1 MVTEGATSRPLRLLV
16 VDDHEVVRQG
26 LVSLLERREGFQVVA
41 QAGTV
46 AEAIDAARK
55 YQPDLIVMDVR
66 LPDGSGIEACREIR
80 AEQPQVRVV
89 ILTSYP
95 DEEAVFASIV
105 AGASGYLL
113 KQIRGRDLVGALE
126 AVGRGES
133 LLDPAVTEKVLDR
146 VRRIASGT
154 YTDELAQ
161 LTRQE
166 QKILLLIAEG
176 KTNKEIAAEIFLS
189 DKTVKNYVSS
199 ILAKLNLQRRSQAA
213 AFVARH
219 RLPGAE

>member
-1 MVTEGATSRPLRLLV
+1 MTDSTANPLRILV
-16 VDDHEVVRQG
+16 VDDHEIVRQG

-46 AEAIDAARK
+46 AEATENARK
-55 YQPDLIVMDVR
+55 YQPDLVVMDVR

-80 AEQPQVRVV
+80 AEFPATRII

-95 DEEAVFASIV
+95 DEEAVFAAIV

-113 KQIRGRDLVGALE
+113 KQIRGRDLVAALE
-126 AVGRGES
+126 SVGRGES

-176 KTNKEIAAEIFLS
+176 KTNKQIASEIFLS

-199 ILAKLNLQRRSQAA
+199 ILAKLSLQRRSQAA

>member
-1 MVTEGATSRPLRLLV
+1 VTEGATSRPLRLLV

-46 AEAIDAARK
+46 AEAIEAAHK

-80 AEQPQVRVV
+80 SEHPQIRVV

-113 KQIRGRDLVGALE
+113 KQIRGRDLVAALE
-126 AVGRGES
+126 SVGRGES

>member
-1 MVTEGATSRPLRLLV
+1 VTDATSNPLRILV

-26 LVSLLERREGFQVVA
+26 LVSLLERRDGFQVVA

-46 AEAIDAARK
+46 AEAVENARK
-55 YQPDLIVMDVR
+55 YQPDLVVMDVR

-80 AEQPQVRVV
+80 AEFPTTRIV

-113 KQIRGRDLVGALE
+113 KQIRGRDLVAALE
-126 AVGRGES
+126 SVGRGES

-176 KTNKEIAAEIFLS
+176 KTNKQIAAEIFLS

>member
-1 MVTEGATSRPLRLLV
+1 MTDATTANPLRILV
-16 VDDHEVVRQG
+16 VDDHEIVRQG

-46 AEAIDAARK
+46 AEATENARK
-55 YQPDLIVMDVR
+55 FQPDLVIMDVR

-80 AEQPQVRVV
+80 AEFPTTRII

-113 KQIRGRDLVGALE
+113 KQIRGRDLVAAIE
-126 AVGRGES
+126 TVGRGES

-176 KTNKEIAAEIFLS
+176 MTNKQIASEIFLS

>member
-1 MVTEGATSRPLRLLV
+1 VTEATGTPLRILV

-26 LVSLLERREGFQVVA
+26 LVSLLERRDGFQVVA

-46 AEAIDAARK
+46 AEAIEAAHK
-55 YQPDLIVMDVR
+55 FQPDLVVMDVR

-80 AEQPQVRVV
+80 AEHPGTRIV

-113 KQIRGRDLVGALE
+113 KQIRGRDLVAALE
-126 AVGRGES
+126 SVGRGES

-176 KTNKEIAAEIFLS
+176 KTNKQIAADIFLS